1 MSQGLAKEEPS
12 QISHDLPVVNVTFA
26 VGDENSPKDN
36 QSQHSEL
43 SNLIIREEFAGSG
56 GSVGSQGDAGS
67 ADGDW
72 EVLDETNI
80 AVDYSNV
87 HVFLKTLK
95 TWQDKGSSKKASDV
109 ATGDKDQ
116 EEISDLEHLDL
127 QVNLDE
133 ALCAQVFASSSEK
146 ELDSAQV
153 AELLFSGGYISLD
166 TVDTPPLE
174 TDKPL

>member
-36 QSQHSEL
+36 QSQHSECSSEL
-43 SNLIIREEFAGSG
+43 SHLIIREEVDGSDG
-56 GSVGSQGDAGS
+56 HAEAGS

-95 TWQDKGSSKKASDV
+95 TW
-109 ATGDKDQ
+109 
-116 EEISDLEHLDL
+116 
-127 QVNLDE
+127 
-133 ALCAQVFASSSEK
+133 
-146 ELDSAQV
+146 
-153 AELLFSGGYISLD
+153 
-166 TVDTPPLE
+166 
-174 TDKPL
+174 